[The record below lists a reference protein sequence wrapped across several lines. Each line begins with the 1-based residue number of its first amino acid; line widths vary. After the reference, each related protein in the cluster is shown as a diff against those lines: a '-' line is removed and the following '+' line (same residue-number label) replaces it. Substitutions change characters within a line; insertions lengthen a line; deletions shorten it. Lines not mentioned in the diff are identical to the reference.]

1 MGEVRHTLRAD
12 ADQLLGTIRET
23 NEALRDTGAATGE
36 AAAKAPVLTKRTV
49 AMGSAL
55 GALAASVA
63 VATSRAIAY
72 GDALGKMSE
81 RTGLSTEMLSGL
93 DTLARKSDTSIET
106 LARGVATLSKGMAD
120 AAERGTGPVADGLR
134 SLGISA
140 TEADGRLRSTDAVL
154 ADVTDALAG
163 MENGAEKAAAAQRL
177 FGGSGRDLI
186 PLLNQGADGM
196 ARAAAEASAL
206 GLVWSD
212 DTSQAAED
220 FGDALTDLRK
230 VGDGWIQTVAQTYVP
245 ALRDLAQWT
254 LSVTHAALGLRDAY
268 EVSTAGLSDAELMTR
283 QLAEAR
289 ADLTAAAFEHSAAE
303 EQIAIG
309 IERGSEATVEA
320 GRRRLA
326 AAEAVMES
334 ARRRADA
341 AKIALAAD
349 EEEQAA
355 IRELTLSIGQHAAA
369 VAAGEDKAA
378 SAVEQGTD
386 RQREALQ
393 ARETDWDGLAELMR
407 LRQQKMAADEDAAHA
422 ERIAR
427 YEAMQDE
434 RIRLAQDSARQRAEI
449 EQTYA
454 QLAISIASQLT
465 DALGGELR
473 RLNRER
479 TQDAKKRRDR
489 EIGLAILIG
498 EIQAGLAFATTLAGF
513 PGGAGNPAAY
523 AAAAAAAAAVGVAT
537 KISAGVGAARSAS
550 ESSTFHDGGPIRPD
564 DLGGR
569 QEGAITVK
577 QDEAVLNTSGVA
589 AAGGEEGIAALNA
602 GMGGMGGQVSIIRVG
617 VETTEAIA
625 HQMLRSSQGA
635 LPGALREV
643 RVKVGRSMPGR
654 R

>member
-12 ADQLLGTIRET
+12 ADQLLGTLRET

-93 DTLARKSDTSIET
+93 EVLARKSDTSIET
-106 LARGVATLSKGMAD
+106 LAQGVATLSKGMAD

-140 TEADGRLRSTDAVL
+140 TDADGQLRSTDAVL
-154 ADVTDALAG
+154 ADVTDALAS

-220 FGDALTDLRK
+220 FGDALTDLQS

-245 ALRDLAQWT
+245 ALRDLARWT
-254 LSVTHAALGLRDAY
+254 LSVTHSALGLRDAY

-289 ADLTAAAFEHSAAE
+289 ADLRAAAAEHSAAE
-303 EQIAIG
+303 EQIRIAV
-309 IERGSEATVEA
+309 ERGSEADAEA

-326 AAEAVMES
+326 AAEQIMAS

-341 AKIALAAD
+341 AKIALASD

-355 IRELTLSIGQHAAA
+355 LKALTLEVEEHAAA
-369 VAAGEDKAA
+369 VGRGEDKTA
-378 SAVEQGTD
+378 SAVETGTI

-393 ARETDWDGLAELMR
+393 SRATEWDALPQLIRA
-407 LRQQKMAADEDAAHA
+407 RQQQMAADEDAHHA

-427 YEAMQDE
+427 YQAMQDE
-434 RIRLAQDSARQRAEI
+434 RIQLAEDSARQRAQI
-449 EQTYA
+449 EQTFA

-465 DALGGELR
+465 DAIGGELR

-479 TQDAKKRRDR
+479 TADAQERRDR
-489 EIGLAILIG
+489 EIGLAILMG

-513 PGGAGNPAAY
+513 PGGASPAAY
-523 AAAAAAAAAVGVAT
+523 AAAAAAAAAVGAAT
-537 KISAGVGAARSAS
+537 KISAAVGAARSAS
-550 ESSTFHDGGPIRPD
+550 ESNTFHDGGPIRPD

-589 AAGGEEGIAALNA
+589 AAGGEEGIAALNS

-625 HQMLRSSQGA
+625 HQMLRYSQGA

>member
-23 NEALRDTGAATGE
+23 NEALRDTGEATGE
-36 AAAKAPVLTKRTV
+36 AAAKAPLLTKRTV
-49 AMGSAL
+49 AMGGAL
-55 GALAASVA
+55 GALAAGVA

-72 GDALGKMSE
+72 GDALGKTSE
-81 RTGLSTEMLSGL
+81 RTGIATEQLSGL
-93 DTLARKSDTSIET
+93 STLLTKSDTSVESY
-106 LARGVATLSKGMAD
+106 ARGVELLGKNLFDMATKGTSR
-120 AAERGTGPVADGLR
+120 AAEAFDE
-134 SLGISA
+134 LGISVPLG
-140 TEADGRLRSTDAVL
+140 EMRSVDDVL
-154 ADVTDALAG
+154 PQIAAGLAA
-163 MENGAEKAAAAQRL
+163 MENGSEKAALATKL
-177 FGGSGRDLI
+177 LGSTDLI
-186 PLLNQGADGM
+186 PFLNQGADGA
-196 ARAAAEASAL
+196 ARAAAESRAL

-220 FGDALTDLRK
+220 FGDALTDLQA

-254 LSVTHAALGLRDAY
+254 LSVTHASLGLRDAY
-268 EVSTAGLSDAELMTR
+268 EVVTAGLSDAELMTR

-289 ADLTAAAFEHSAAE
+289 ADLTAAAAEHSAAE
-303 EQIAIG
+303 EQIRIG
-309 IERGSEATVEA
+309 TERGSEAIAEA

-326 AAEAVMES
+326 AAEAVTES

-341 AKIALAAD
+341 AKAALASD

-355 IRELTLSIGQHAAA
+355 IEALTLSIGRHAAA
-369 VAAGEDKAA
+369 VAAGEGKAA
-378 SAVEQGTD
+378 AAVEDGTE
-386 RQREALQ
+386 RQRAALGDR
-393 ARETDWDGLAELMR
+393 ATEWDSLSDLIAM
-407 LRQQKMAADEDAAHA
+407 RQQQMAADEDAHHA
-422 ERIAR
+422 ERLAR

-434 RIRLAQDSARQRAEI
+434 RIRLADDSARQRAQI

-465 DALGGELR
+465 DAIGGELR

-479 TQDAKKRRDR
+479 TADAQERRER

-498 EIQAGLAFATTLAGF
+498 EIQAGLAFASTLAQI
-513 PGGAGNPAAY
+513 GGTPAGY
-523 AAAAAAAAAVGVAT
+523 AAAAAAAAAVGIAT

-569 QEGAITVK
+569 QEGPITVK

-589 AAGGEEGIAALNA
+589 AAGGEEGIAALNS
-602 GMGGMGGQVSIIRVG
+602 GLGGLGGQVSIIRVG